1 MKLIICI
8 VIQCVFLTTETRPD
22 KWAKPLQVN
31 GADNL
36 FQVNDFIYR
45 SRQPT
50 KEGFANLNKLG
61 IRKVINLRN
70 FWTDKNELKGSGITD
85 FCQVKVNAGKIE
97 DDEVI
102 TVLRILK
109 DTAAGPFLMHCQ
121 HGADRTGVMCAMYRI
136 VFQGWSREAALE
148 ELREGGY
155 GFHGVWRNIPE
166 YIKSVDIDYIRKEV
180 MKS

>member
-1 MKLIICI
+1 MKFIICI

-31 GADNL
+31 GVDNL
-36 FQVNDFIYR
+36 FQLNDFIYR

-61 IRKVINLRN
+61 IRKIINLRN
-70 FWTDKNELKGSGITD
+70 FWTDKNKLKGSGIIAS
-85 FCQVKVNAGKIE
+85 CQVKVDAGNIT

-109 DTAAGPFLMHCQ
+109 DTASGPFLVHCQ

-136 VFQGWSREAALE
+136 VFQGWSKEVALE

-155 GFHGVWRNIPE
+155 GFHEVWKNIPE
-166 YIKSVDIDYIRKEV
+166 YIKNVDVDYIRKEV
-180 MKS
+180 MKP